1 MSLLTQQVT
10 NTAATSVPSYLQPYF
25 TRGLDR
31 AESAFTEAYKPYTG
45 QRTAGLAPIETQAI
59 NSAAGIQTP
68 GQFAQAGDVMNRAAS
83 GILGLTGFQAG
94 RLGGQGFNPTQFT
107 SGYAANSAAYNPFAN
122 YQAGNIGSDY
132 KAGQTTGGVFDGGAA
147 QQYMSPYQQNV
158 TDIARREAER
168 DFQKQQTQLRARAGA
183 AGAFGGSR
191 ATLLETEN
199 QRNQNQLL
207 DDIQTKGLQSA
218 FTNAQDQFE
227 RDRAAR
233 LAAFQQN
240 EGARQS
246 QAQLGLTGQQAQEA
260 ARRSAAELGLS
271 AVGQL
276 ERDRQAQATLGLDA
290 QRLGDASRQ
299 FGATNDINRFRTQ
312 EEARQAAA
320 GIGLRGFEGAANI
333 GQGIGQLGSQIG
345 VDRRANIAT
354 QLDAGQTQRA
364 QQQLNLNNQYEQFLE
379 ERGFPREQ
387 AKNFAEVLST
397 LGQNQRVVSS
407 TGQAPTT
414 TAEILG
420 LLTQGIGGLGVLGD
434 GSVSGG
440 LNNLAGGA
448 NTLLSGL
455 TSLFGGSNPF
465 ANSGPGAT
473 GGVFTGGLD
482 DADFNPFDQGGFLSG
497 VGEFFSPVTN
507 LIGSFFD

>member
-10 NTAATSVPSYLQPYF
+10 NTATTGLPSYLQPYF
-25 TRGLDR
+25 ERGLNR

-59 NSAAGIQTP
+59 NSAAGIKTP
-68 GQFAQAGDVMNRAAS
+68 GQFGQASQLMNQAGS

-94 RLGGQGFNPTQFT
+94 QLTGPG
-107 SGYAANSAAYNPFAN
+107 
-122 YQAGNIGSDY
+122 YQAQ
-132 KAGQTTGGVFDGGAA
+132 QTTGGIFDRNAA
-147 QQYMSPYQQNV
+147 QQYMSPYQQSV
-158 TDIARREAER
+158 TDIAKREASR
-168 DFQKQQTQLRARAGA
+168 DFQKQQAELRARLGA

-207 DDIQTKGLQSA
+207 DDIQTRGLQSA

-233 LAAFQQN
+233 LTAFQQN
-240 EGARQS
+240 E
-246 QAQLGLTGQQAQEA
+246 A
-260 ARRSAAELGLS
+260 A
-271 AVGQL
+271 
-276 ERDRQAQATLGLDA
+276 RQAQDTSA
-290 QRLGDASRQ
+290 
-299 FGATNDINRFRTQ
+299 INRFRTQ
-312 EEARQAAA
+312 EEARQGAA
-320 GIGLRGFEGAANI
+320 GIGMRGYEGAANI

-345 VDRRANIAT
+345 ADTRANIAT

-387 AKNFAEVLST
+387 AANFAKVLSG
-397 LGQNQRVVSS
+397 LGDNQRVVST
-407 TGQAPTT
+407 TGTAPSN

-420 LLTQGIGGLGVLGD
+420 LLTQGIGGLGQLGG
-434 GSVSGG
+434 GSISGG

-448 NTLLSGL
+448 NAILGGL
-455 TSLFGGSNPF
+455 TGLFGGSNPF

-473 GGVFTGGLD
+473 GGLFTGGLD
-482 DADFNPFDQGGFLSG
+482 DADFDLFNQNGFFSS
-497 VGEFFSPVTN
+497 VGSFFSPVTN
-507 LIGSFFD
+507 FLSDFF